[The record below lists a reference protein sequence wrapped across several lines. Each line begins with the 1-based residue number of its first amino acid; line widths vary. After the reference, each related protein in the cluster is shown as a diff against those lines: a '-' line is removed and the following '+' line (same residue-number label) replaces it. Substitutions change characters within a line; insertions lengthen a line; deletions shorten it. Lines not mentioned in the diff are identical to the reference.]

1 MVWTIAHCTNIALFC
16 ARFIELTGISC
27 TSLCLGN
34 RMLLLVATLMLNGGL
49 NLSLVMLVAAMFI

>member
-1 MVWTIAHCTNIALFC
+1 MVLTVAHCANIALFST
-16 ARFIELTGISC
+16 RFIELTSVSC
-27 TSLCLGN
+27 TSLSLGN